1 MRVALVQMNSKDE
14 KAENLERAEMLIAQ
28 AAAWGSDLVVLP
40 ELWTYLGPS
49 KRHAEVA
56 EPIPGETTEFLARLA
71 GRYGFWLVG
80 GSFLEAVEGS
90 ERVYNTSVVLNP
102 DGELVARYRKLHL
115 FDVEVEG
122 TTYQESATMAPGE
135 EVVVASLA
143 GVPVGLTLCYDLRFP
158 ELYRRLAAWGARLI
172 TVPAAFTMET
182 GRDHWEILVRA
193 RAIENQ
199 VYVLAAGPVRLASA
213 GPRLLRELDDRGPVG
228 HRRGPRRL
236 PRGCRGGGRRPG
248 PRGAHPQD
256 LARARAPARRSLHL
270 LVRPA
275 ARRGTGRAR
284 RGPREPCP
292 AISTSRIWRPSSGGT
307 RSTRC

>member
-1 MRVALVQMNSKDE
+1 MRVALVQMNSRDE

-40 ELWTYLGPS
+40 ELWTYLGPK

-80 GSFLEAVEGS
+80 GSFLEAVEGQ

-102 DGELVARYRKLHL
+102 DGELVARYRKLHM

-122 TTYQESATMAPGE
+122 TTYEESATMAPGE

-158 ELYRRLAAWGARLI
+158 ELYRRLAAGALWSRCPPRSPWRRAG
-172 TVPAAFTMET
+172 TT
-182 GRDHWEILVRA
+182 GRSWF
-193 RAIENQ
+193 
-199 VYVLAAGPVRLASA
+199 
-213 GPRLLRELDDRGPVG
+213 
-228 HRRGPRRL
+228 
-236 PRGCRGGGRRPG
+236 
-248 PRGAHPQD
+248 
-256 LARARAPARRSLHL
+256 ARAPSRTRCTFWRRASAAPILPGM
-270 LVRPA
+270 PA
-275 ARRGTGRAR
+275 T
-284 RGPREPCP
+284 
-292 AISTSRIWRPSSGGT
+292 GT
-307 RSTRC
+307 R

>member
-14 KAENLERAEMLIAQ
+14 KAENLERGEMLIAQ

-40 ELWTYLGPS
+40 ELWTYLGPR

-90 ERVYNTSVVLNP
+90 ERVHNTSVVLNP

-158 ELYRRLAAWGARLI
+158 ELYRRLAAWGARLDHGARRLHHGDGPGPLGG
-172 TVPAAFTMET
+172 PAAGARHREP
-182 GRDHWEILVRA
+182 GVRA
-193 RAIENQ
+193 
-199 VYVLAAGPVRLASA
+199 
-213 GPRLLRELDDRGPVG
+213 
-228 HRRGPRRL
+228 
-236 PRGCRGGGRRPG
+236 GGRPS
-248 PRGAHPQD
+248 A
-256 LARARAPARRSLHL
+256 ARI
-270 LVRPA
+270 RPA
-275 ARRGTGRAR
+275 T
-284 RGPREPCP
+284 P
-292 AISTSRIWRPSSGGT
+292 ATGT
-307 RSTRC
+307 R

>member
-40 ELWTYLGPS
+40 ELWTYLGPR

-56 EPIPGETTEFLARLA
+56 EPIPGETTEFLGRLA
-71 GRYGFWLVG
+71 APLRVLARGRLVPG
-80 GSFLEAVEGS
+80 GRRGE

-143 GVPVGLTLCYDLRFP
+143 GVPVGP
-158 ELYRRLAAWGARLI
+158 HA
-172 TVPAAFTMET
+172 
-182 GRDHWEILVRA
+182 
-193 RAIENQ
+193 
-199 VYVLAAGPVRLASA
+199 
-213 GPRLLRELDDRGPVG
+213 LLRP
-228 HRRGPRRL
+228 PL
-236 PRGCRGGGRRPG
+236 P
-248 PRGAHPQD
+248 GA
-256 LARARAPARRSLHL
+256 L
-270 LVRPA
+270 PA
-275 ARRGTGRAR
+275 ARRLGGAARSRCPPPSPWRRAGTTGRSCCGPAPSRTRCTCWRPPSAARIRRATPATGTRCSWIPGAPSWPAPGTARASWWRTSTWATRSASARPCPPSRHR
-284 RGPREPCP
+284 RGELF
-292 AISTSRIWRPSSGGT
+292 TF
-307 RSTRC
+307 